1 MALLSHPAAKIRWE
15 MGTRLQHLGA
25 ASSGGPFG
33 VPQRCSWG
41 AEGGPQMLGS
51 ALGTSAWP
59 RLCAVLRNL
68 FLSAAE
74 QRAGS
79 SCCFWSKPGVLQL
92 GGIRDSSWAA
102 LLLGGGIW
110 GGISFLWHSPKTP
123 AWFLAVTA
131 ACACSSPIMSRQ
143 FFGVVLLVFTRA
155 VPLHLGL
162 SVSLCLNSALFLLSL
177 QAWDLGKGFKLS
189 QVQQSGVLVLILTLL
204 SSAGLAAL

>member
-1 MALLSHPAAKIRWE
+1 
-15 MGTRLQHLGA
+15 MGAHLQHPGLPAPGGLLGSPRGA
-25 ASSGGPFG
+25 WGGLR
-33 VPQRCSWG
+33 VP
-41 AEGGPQMLGS
+41 PPLLGS
-51 ALGTSAWP
+51 APGTSARP
-59 RLCAVLRNL
+59 RLRAVLRNL

-74 QRAGS
+74 QRVGS

-102 LLLGGGIW
+102 LLLAGGIW
-110 GGISFLWHSPKTP
+110 GGISFLRHSPETP
-123 AWFLAVTA
+123 ARFLAVTA
-131 ACACSSPIMSRQ
+131 ACARSSPIISRQ

-155 VPLHLGL
+155 VPLHLAL
-162 SVSLCLNSALFLLSL
+162 SVSLCLNSALFLLSP